1 MAAKFGDHSFGKGG
15 KGGGKGGG
23 GYGGGKGGGKGGNQP
38 AGRMIQGALN
48 LGRR

>member
-1 MAAKFGDHSFGKGG
+1 MAAKFGDYSFGKGG

-23 GYGGGKGGGKGGNQP
+23 YGGGKGGGKGNQP
-38 AGRMIQGALN
+38 AARMIQGALA

>member
-23 GYGGGKGGGKGGNQP
+23 YGGGKGGGKGNQP
-38 AGRMIQGALN
+38 ASRMIQGALA